1 MVVQPLIHAAK
12 ALANFEAETH
22 EEKVGASILMKALER
37 PAYQIA
43 ANAGEEGAVIV
54 ERLKNATDVHFG
66 FNAAKNRF
74 EDLFVAGV
82 IDPAK
87 VVRSAVQNAVSI
99 SGLFLTTECI
109 ITDIPEAEAPMPAGA
124 PGMGGGM
131 PGMY

>member
-1 MVVQPLIHAAK
+1 
-12 ALANFEAETH
+12 
-22 EEKVGASILMKALER
+22 MKALER

-43 ANAGEEGAVIV
+43 VNAGEEGAVIV

-66 FNAAKNRF
+66 FNAAKNVF
-74 EDLFVAGV
+74 EDLFAAGV

-109 ITDIPEAEAPMPAGA
+109 ITDIPEPEAPMPAGG
-124 PGMGGGM
+124 PGMGDVLINKN
-131 PGMY
+131 